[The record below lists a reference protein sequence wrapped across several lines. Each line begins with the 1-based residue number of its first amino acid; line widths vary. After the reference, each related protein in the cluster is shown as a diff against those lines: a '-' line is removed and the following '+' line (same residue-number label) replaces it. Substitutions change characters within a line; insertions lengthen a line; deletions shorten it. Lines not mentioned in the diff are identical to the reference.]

1 MKPKLRDV
9 ADKAGVSITAASMA
23 LSETGRISEDTKK
36 KVLQA
41 AEQLGYKR
49 KQKTKRVSNF
59 TIVGALV
66 SSDYEWAFIW
76 KFIRPL
82 IEQLETEL
90 KNYGLNL
97 VLLPIS
103 HHAKVDEIYSKI
115 ISSDAGAII
124 SLHYGNDE
132 LFVRL
137 ENAGIPVTVVMKSDF
152 HDRYYSVCVD
162 DFQGA
167 YEAGCHLVRLGHKK
181 IAYVGVQ
188 RPDLPALSNDRFI
201 GFKKAMDVN
210 NIGLPDEHVFEF
222 ETGHM
227 DKLRSDLYPVFNP
240 SNKEKPTA
248 IFCLDDDLALRVIL
262 SLQEFTLSIPEDVS
276 IIAPGDVLDYNMPY
290 IPTITTMQIDTAY
303 MGKITAQMLI
313 NRLEHSPDA
322 QHGLK
327 VQQHLV
333 ERGSCRVINKLH

>member
-9 ADKAGVSITAASMA
+9 AKLAGVSITAASMA
-23 LSETGRISEDTKK
+23 LSETGRISEDTRK
-36 KVLQA
+36 KVQQA

-49 KQKTKRVSNF
+49 KQKTSRITDFKH
-59 TIVGALV
+59 VGVLV

-76 KFIRPL
+76 GFIRPIIDSIERELSGFNINL
-82 IEQLETEL
+82 III
-90 KNYGLNL
+90 
-97 VLLPIS
+97 PIS
-103 HHAKVDEIYSKI
+103 HHSTPDTLYNKI
-115 ISSDAGAII
+115 LSSGAGAVIA
-124 SLHYGNDE
+124 LHFGDEE
-132 LFVRL
+132 LFNRL
-137 ENAGIPVTVVMKSDF
+137 ENSSIPVIAVMKSEF

-167 YEAGCHLVRLGHKK
+167 YEAGSHLIRLGHKK

-188 RPDLPALSNDRFI
+188 RPDLPALSNDRYI

-210 NIGLPDEHVFEF
+210 GLKLEKEETFEF

-227 DKLRSDLYPVFNP
+227 DKLRKDLYPVFNP
-240 SNKEKPTA
+240 ERKDKPSA
-248 IFCLDDDLALRVIL
+248 VFCLDDDLALRVIIA
-262 SLQEFTLSIPEDVS
+262 LQELTLSIPHDVS

-290 IPTITTMQIDTAY
+290 IPPITTMQIDTTY
-303 MGKITAQMLI
+303 MGKIISQMLI
-313 NRLEHSPDA
+313 NIIEHAPDT

-333 ERGSCRVINKLH
+333 ERGSCCAVNQT